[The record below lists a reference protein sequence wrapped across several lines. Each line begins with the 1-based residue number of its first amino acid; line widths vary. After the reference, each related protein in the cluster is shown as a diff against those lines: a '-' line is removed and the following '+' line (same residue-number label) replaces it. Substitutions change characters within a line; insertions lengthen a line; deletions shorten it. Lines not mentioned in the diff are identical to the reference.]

1 MESMAQFDIKF
12 SDNLSEFIFI
22 LFLTVKLQYHL
33 LRLTPTRL
41 MVWSFI
47 AIFIEPAVP
56 NVMELSSS

>member
-1 MESMAQFDIKF
+1 MASMAQFDIKF

-22 LFLTVKLQYHL
+22 LFLTVKLQYYL

-41 MVWSFI
+41 LAWSFI

-56 NVMELSSS
+56 NVMELSS